1 MDLIA
6 ISEMCP
12 QNPIGLES
20 LPMSQHSSTTS
31 GIVPAKAEDP
41 DFLLK
46 IVLIGESGVGKT
58 NLLSRFL
65 SNQFSADSKSTIGV
79 EFGTMLMSIDDKR
92 VHAQIWDTAGQ
103 ERYRAITSA
112 YYRGA
117 VGAMLVYDLTSA
129 LSFQALRRWLTELRH
144 VDPKIVVM
152 LVGNKCDMAELR
164 AVSTEDGVNFA
175 NSQNLLF
182 IETSAKEATNVG
194 ESFTKLLTAIV
205 DRYYR
210 TGFDDSAKTTMWAL
224 ARGIAVACGSE
235 DSSRSRCC

>member
-1 MDLIA
+1 
-6 ISEMCP
+6 
-12 QNPIGLES
+12 
-20 LPMSQHSSTTS
+20 MSTHSSTTS
-31 GIVPAKAEDP
+31 GIVPTKAEDP

-65 SNQFSADSKSTIGV
+65 NNQFCADSKSTIGV
-79 EFGTMLMSIDDKR
+79 EFGTMLMSIEGKR

-129 LSFQALRRWLTELRH
+129 LSFQALGRWLAELRRI
-144 VDPKIVVM
+144 DPKIVVM
-152 LVGNKCDMAELR
+152 LVGNKCDMSELR
-164 AVSTEDGVNFA
+164 VVSVEDGLNFA
-175 NSQNLLF
+175 NGQNLMF

-194 ESFTKLLTAIV
+194 QSFTKLLTAIV
-205 DRYYR
+205 NRYYQ
-210 TGFDDSAKTTMWAL
+210 TGFDDSAKTRMWAL

-235 DSSRSRCC
+235 DSSRARCC